1 MGLLATWRGWGRW
14 WGLPNPAATTAP
26 GGQGRSSP
34 LQAAVPARVRLVHFE
49 PAWKAWQQAG
59 MSNELKTRQVW
70 PCERFLQT
78 GFSTPESSAEA
89 AGRGVCAAKGCQGHA
104 LAATGRHRGWK
115 GPLGRDRVRD
125 ESFGCCNLKTKHQKG
140 ICTTRMNKEFKISL
154 AKQLL
159 KNLISTT

>member
-1 MGLLATWRGWGRW
+1 MGLLAAWRGRGCWRGP
-14 WGLPNPAATTAP
+14 PNPATTTAP
-26 GGQGRSSP
+26 GGQGRGSP
-34 LQAAVPARVRLVHFE
+34 LQAVVPARVRLVHFE

-89 AGRGVCAAKGCQGHA
+89 AGRGVRAAKGCQGHA

-125 ESFGCCNLKTKHQKG
+125 ESFGRCNLKTKHQKG

-159 KNLISTT
+159 KNLISAT

>member
-1 MGLLATWRGWGRW
+1 MGLLATWRGWGHW
-14 WGLPNPAATTAP
+14 WGPPNFAATTAP
-26 GGQGRSSP
+26 GGQGRGSP

-89 AGRGVCAAKGCQGHA
+89 AGRGVRAAKGCQGHA

-125 ESFGCCNLKTKHQKG
+125 ESFGWCNLKTKHQKG

-154 AKQLL
+154 AKQPL